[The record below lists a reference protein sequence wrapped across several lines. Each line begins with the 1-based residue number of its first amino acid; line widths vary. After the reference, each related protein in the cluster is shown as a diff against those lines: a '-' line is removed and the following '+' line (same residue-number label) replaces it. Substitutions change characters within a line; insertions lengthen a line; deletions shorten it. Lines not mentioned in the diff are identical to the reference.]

1 MSTFDLGQIFP
12 PKVSIHPIS
21 DSACRIAREH
31 MDMQTKPAKSLG
43 RLEEIAERLAGM
55 SYPPAVEP
63 ARLFTVAGDHG
74 VAREGVSL
82 FPQEV
87 TRQMVANFLAGGAA
101 INALT
106 RASGMELVIVDAGCA
121 GGPFGSPVV
130 DARLGDGT
138 ANMCEGPAM
147 DEATCLAGLANGA
160 RLAMQAVS
168 EGCHC
173 LAIGEMG
180 IANSTSATALYSHLL
195 DLPAE
200 KVVGPGTGVDDR
212 GMAHKAEVVQRAIEV
227 NRELLGRKDEL
238 WPDPVAALSCLGGFE
253 IVTMA
258 GIVLGGAAMRVPVL
272 VDGFIASSAYMA
284 AVLLCPWA
292 AQYCF
297 VAHASAEPGHELSM
311 KRLSSLLDAH
321 FGQNTKQ
328 THPWTQGERL
338 TAPLLNLGMHLG
350 EGTGCAV
357 AYPLLRAAV
366 AAYREMATFGEAGVS
381 TADKAD

>member
-1 MSTFDLGQIFP
+1 M
-12 PKVSIHPIS
+12 
-21 DSACRIAREH
+21 
-31 MDMQTKPAKSLG
+31 
-43 RLEEIAERLAGM
+43 
-55 SYPPAVEP
+55 
-63 ARLFTVAGDHG
+63 
-74 VAREGVSL
+74 AREGVSL

-121 GGPFGSPVV
+121 GDPFGSPVV